1 MWYDYF
7 KTFKATDKLLQRAM
21 VISGKVYY
29 VNGVSGSNSNPG
41 VNSTAPFLTIDYAL
55 SKCVD
60 DQDDYIMVLDSWD
73 QDTFPIVADV
83 SRVHIIG
90 VDDGTGWPQ
99 LHAATDVAIFNATK
113 NNVEIAGLSLEAPSQ
128 TTAHGLIECK
138 TAGMGHIHVHHCM
151 LGHLG
156 AGYHGIVL
164 NNAGYSLIHDNL
176 FGHLL
181 AGKGIYG
188 IVNKEIINRNA
199 FHGVGSVAIQIDD
212 GPVGEIVGN
221 RIVCAGT
228 DGTAIYLTT
237 GSKGLGLIDDNRA
250 MTLAGACSGDP
261 FRDLGTPKANWGMNY
276 KDIRVTLPKTT

>member
-1 MWYDYF
+1 MFNIDKKY
-7 KTFKATDKLLQRAM
+7 KILDKLIKQNF
-21 VISGKVYY
+21 INYGEIIY
-29 VNGVSGSNSNPG
+29 VNGVSGDDDNSG
-41 VNSTAPFLTIDYAL
+41 SVASPFLSIENAL
-55 SKCVD
+55 DFCTAD
-60 DQDDYIMVLDSWD
+60 ANDYIIVLDSWD
-73 QDTFPIVADV
+73 QETFPITVDV
-83 SRVHIIG
+83 SRTHIIG
-90 VDDGTGWPQ
+90 LDMGTGWPQ
-99 LHAATDVAIFNATK
+99 LHVATDLAVFSVTK
-113 NNVEIAGLSLEAPSQ
+113 NNVEIAGLSLEATAQ

-138 TAGMGHIHVHHCM
+138 TFGMGHANIHDCM

-156 AGYHGIVL
+156 AAYHGIVL
-164 NNAGYSLIHDNL
+164 DNAGYTFIHHNT

-188 IVNKEIINRNA
+188 VVNKEFIDFNN
-199 FHGVGSVAIQIDD
+199 FHGVGSIAIQIDD
-212 GPVGEIVGN
+212 GPVGEIIGN

-228 DGTAIYLTT
+228 DGTGIYLTA